1 MQNYGVNDFNV
12 SSLKGQLLFL
22 SETTTFYSLDSR
34 MQLSEMIALFKKL
47 DTIKRM
53 LVVEVTKL
61 LKFILVMPVTNSVSE
76 RPFSFLERI
85 KLIFA
90 QQQQING

>member
-1 MQNYGVNDFNV
+1 MQNYGVNDFDV

-22 SETTTFYSLDSR
+22 SETTKFYSLDSR

-61 LKFILVMPVTNSVSE
+61 VKLILIMPVTNSVSE